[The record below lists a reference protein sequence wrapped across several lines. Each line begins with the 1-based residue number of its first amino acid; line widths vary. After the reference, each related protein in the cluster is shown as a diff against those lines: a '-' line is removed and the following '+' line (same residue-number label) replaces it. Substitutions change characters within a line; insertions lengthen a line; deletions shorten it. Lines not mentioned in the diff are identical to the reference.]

1 MTIEN
6 IKNLRMKARSDKDP
20 EAKKQYDEY
29 NSENEKLDLNMR
41 EEEEKARGA
50 IEELQ
55 DFIQAKAD
63 RNNEAVQEIVYEYA
77 RGVRERKARWKEQKI
92 IEDNKKK
99 AEWMREE

>member
-6 IKNLRMKARSDKDP
+6 IKNLREKARSDKDP
-20 EAKKQYDEY
+20 EAEKQYKEY
-29 NSENEKLDLNMR
+29 IEENEKLDLNMR

-63 RNNEAVQEIVYEYA
+63 RNNDA
-77 RGVRERKARWKEQKI
+77 
-92 IEDNKKK
+92 
-99 AEWMREE
+99 